1 MGSAFEVKDAAEL
14 LDAEF
19 IAKWRARRELDSLPR
34 GVLRAI
40 LEQFIAAGGP
50 VRVDTVTAVL
60 PEYGPAEIREAITR
74 LDEKDLVLFQD
85 GQVTVA
91 YPFAAAPTAFQVV
104 LLDGEERY
112 AVCAIDALGVPA
124 MLGHPVTIRSR
135 CHHCG
140 EGLTIDVG
148 PNGPIGETEI
158 MVWVGE
164 RGDIRQKACT
174 SL

>member
-1 MGSAFEVKDAAEL
+1 MGRAFEVKAAAEL

-19 IAKWRARRELDSLPR
+19 IAKWQDRRALDPVAR
-34 GVLRAI
+34 MALRAI
-40 LEQFIAAGGP
+40 LDRFIAAAGP
-50 VRVDTVTAVL
+50 VRVDTVTALL
-60 PEYGPAEIREAITR
+60 PEHGPAEIREAITR
-74 LDEKDLVLFQD
+74 LDEKDLILFQD

-104 LLDGEERY
+104 LLGGEERY
-112 AVCAIDALGVPA
+112 AVCAIDALGVPV

-140 EGLTIDVG
+140 EALKIDAR
-148 PNGPIGETEI
+148 PDGPIGKTEI

-164 RGDIRQKACT
+164 RGDIRQKACA